1 MSYPQPAAP
10 SPASQTAPW
19 AGQGESDKSFIA
31 TWLFAWLL
39 GGLGVD
45 RFYLGK
51 IGTGIAKLLT
61 LGGLGVWA
69 LVDLV
74 LVLAGAQKDKEG
86 RRLAGYDQ
94 YKKIAWIVTAVVIVL
109 GVVANVVSGSL
120 LAAGTTAP

>member
-10 SPASQTAPW
+10 SASSQTAPW
-19 AGQGESDKSFIA
+19 AGQGESDKSFVA

-51 IGTGIAKLLT
+51 IGTGVAKLLT
-61 LGGLGVWA
+61 LGGLGIWA

-74 LVLAGAQKDKEG
+74 LVLVGAQRDKEG
-86 RRLAGYDQ
+86 RRLAGYEQ
-94 YKKIAWIVTAVVIVL
+94 HKKIAWIVTAVVIVL
-109 GVVANVVSGSL
+109 GIVANVVSGSL
-120 LAAGTTAP
+120 LAASSTAP

>member
-10 SPASQTAPW
+10 SPAPQTAPW
-19 AGQGESDKSFIA
+19 GGPGESDKSFLA

-51 IGTGIAKLLT
+51 IGTGVAKLLT
-61 LGGLGVWA
+61 LGGLGIWA

-74 LVLAGAQKDKEG
+74 LVLVGAQRDKEG
-86 RRLAGYDQ
+86 RRLAGYEQ
-94 YKKIAWIVTAVVIVL
+94 YKKIAWTVTAVVIVL
-109 GVVANVVSGSL
+109 GIVANVVSGSL
-120 LAAGTTAP
+120 LAGSTTAP